1 MSYMLLIFEPS
12 GQRDTRNL
20 QQGQQLYQRMLDFSE
35 SLRAKGVLVES
46 NSLQREAVRLS
57 VRAGKPSITDG
68 PFTEAKELV
77 GGYFLLNCATR
88 EEALQ
93 YARQCPAAE
102 WATIEVR
109 GLGPC
114 YE

>member
-35 SLRAKGVLVES
+35 SLRANDVLVES

-68 PFTEAKELV
+68 PFTEAKVACLFPV
-77 GGYFLLNCATR
+77 GTGVKAPLSPYRRAVCVLLT
-88 EEALQ
+88 
-93 YARQCPAAE
+93 
-102 WATIEVR
+102 
-109 GLGPC
+109 G
-114 YE
+114 